1 MDTQG
6 MILESNSM
14 EAGMVERL
22 PKGLATLYELDETAW
37 LDQMAELVAQRRYDE
52 LDSVNLS
59 EYLQDMAR
67 RDRREVLS
75 RLVVLLTHIL
85 KWEGQPEQRSN
96 SWRSTIVEQRR
107 ELNELLES
115 GTLRRHAAD
124 VLDKAYRQAR
134 VQAAADTGLEEATF
148 PIELGMTLDEV
159 LGEAGQ

>member
-1 MDTQG
+1 
-6 MILESNSM
+6 
-14 EAGMVERL
+14 MVERL
-22 PKGLATLYELDETAW
+22 PNARATLYEQDETAW
-37 LDQMAELVAQRRYDE
+37 LEQMAKLVAQRRYDE

-59 EYLQDMAR
+59 EYLHDMAR

-75 RLVVLLTHIL
+75 RLVVLLTHLL

-107 ELNELLES
+107 ELQELLES

-134 VQAAADTGLEEATF
+134 AQAAADTGLEETVFPVELDMTF
-148 PIELGMTLDEV
+148 EEV
-159 LGEAGQ
+159 LGEAAE